1 MAQEAPMNA
10 LQELGGTA
18 EAALERLNA
27 DPEFTL
33 KARKWEGRFKV
44 VRGNDTVVIQMHEGA
59 VDRIEVDPTIFTA
72 ADFTIAAS
80 KEEWDRLL
88 VREPAPF
95 YQDIYSA
102 WLHHGFTV
110 DGDLE
115 QFFGFHMALRR
126 LQQMLRG
133 IE

>member
-1 MAQEAPMNA
+1 MNA
-10 LQELGGTA
+10 LIELGGTA
-18 EAALERLNA
+18 EAAQDRLNA
-27 DPEFTL
+27 DPEFRL

-44 VRGNDTVVIQMHEGA
+44 VRGDDIVIIQMHEGA
-59 VDRIEVDPTIFTA
+59 VERIEVDPTLFAA
-72 ADFTIAAS
+72 ADFTISAS
-80 KEEWDRLL
+80 EDEWAKLL
-88 VREPAPF
+88 VREPEPF

-115 QFFGFHMALRR
+115 QFFGFHMAIRR
-126 LQQMLRG
+126 LQQILRG